1 MNDILYKLKRSFDR
15 DFSEWL
21 AGSNNSDIRNLQVHP
36 TSINQIELNH
46 IVNQSLSEI
55 LQVLVDNKEA
65 NHFWYNWK
73 GNLTWSLPT
82 DQVAPSADQVAPS
95 DSICI
100 EYEKVVSILRDW
112 KISKV
117 LECQTMLC
125 VIILNLCIITSY
137 YFPLYFLI

>member
-1 MNDILYKLKRSFDR
+1 MNDILDKLKRSFDK

-21 AGSNNSDIRNLQVHP
+21 AGSNNSDIRNLSNQP
-36 TSINQIELNH
+36 TSIKQITIEQ

-55 LQVLVDNKEA
+55 LKVLVDNKEA

-73 GNLTWSLPT
+73 GNLIWSLPT
-82 DQVAPSADQVAPS
+82 DQVIPS
-95 DSICI
+95 DCICI

-117 LECQTMLC
+117 LDS
-125 VIILNLCIITSY
+125 IS
-137 YFPLYFLI
+137 

>member
-1 MNDILYKLKRSFDR
+1 MNDILDKLKRSFDR

-21 AGSNNSDIRNLQVHP
+21 AGSNNSDIRNLQVQYRRGYFS
-36 TSINQIELNH
+36 TSIKQIELGH

-65 NHFWYNWK
+65 NHFWYHWN

-82 DQVAPSADQVAPS
+82 DQVVPS
-95 DSICI
+95 DCICI

-117 LECQTMLC
+117 LDT
-125 VIILNLCIITSY
+125 IS
-137 YFPLYFLI
+137 

>member
-1 MNDILYKLKRSFDR
+1 MNDILDKLKRSFDK

-21 AGSNNSDIRNLQVHP
+21 AGSNNSDIRNLPNQP
-36 TSINQIELNH
+36 TSTKQIELGD

-65 NHFWYNWK
+65 NHFWYHWN
-73 GNLTWSLPT
+73 GYLTWSLPT
-82 DQVAPSADQVAPS
+82 DKVAPG

-100 EYEKVVSILRDW
+100 KYETVVSILRDW

-117 LECQTMLC
+117 LD
-125 VIILNLCIITSY
+125 
-137 YFPLYFLI
+137 